1 MNINDCGIIGLVD
14 FFRVGLVLNIRIL
27 MFLLVKYELWDR
39 FYRMICKYN
48 EMIFEKVIF
57 KR

>member
-14 FFRVGLVLNIRIL
+14 FFRVGLVSNIRIL
-27 MFLLVKYELWDR
+27 TFLLKYELWDR
-39 FYRMICKYN
+39 FYRMIYKYN